1 MTESRTER
9 RFKGVRKRMLV
20 SELIE
25 ELSKMPQDAI
35 VGHYN
40 SNAYNLGDP
49 FWISRIEYVSLCN
62 KPHPVYNR
70 EVVQLVWG
78 IG

>member
-1 MTESRTER
+1 
-9 RFKGVRKRMLV
+9 MLV
-20 SELIE
+20 RELIE

-49 FWISRIEYVSLCN
+49 LWISRIEYVSICK
-62 KPHPVYNR
+62 KPHPLYKR
-70 EVVQLVWG
+70 EVVQLVG
-78 IG
+78 GTG